1 MVISRRYYMFDFT
14 KFVEDIKNEI
24 ISMSKREPN
33 RFTSKLSPTESEKI
47 VVEASET
54 IIKNQGIKCQIDYT
68 EGGHGF
74 PDIVYTL
81 NSTERYG
88 IEVKSSTSSNSSENN
103 WTILGNSILGSTR
116 VDVLDI
122 QIMFIKINKK
132 GTFVKNGR
140 YSDSVA
146 DVVVTHSP
154 RYKINLDQ
162 EPTESFFFRSGI
174 SYEDMKNSENPIS
187 LVTEYFRNRGETA
200 WWLSESTSAVIKE
213 WSDLDLIEQNKI
225 YGTAFVLFPE
235 LLSSNSSIKYKRFS
249 KWLVSTYSVVD
260 SCLRDKFTSGGK
272 VNLLAGGNIFESLP
286 RVFKNFQDHFSEFEN
301 ALEALDIVELQKY
314 WNYNPHSDSL
324 DSRQEYWIE
333 EVRNNILHNDQNAL
347 KFVLSLFSKVI

>member
-1 MVISRRYYMFDFT
+1 MFDFT
-14 KFVEDIKNEI
+14 KFVEDIKDEI
-24 ISMSKREPN
+24 ISMSKREPH

-54 IIKNQGIKCQIDYT
+54 IIKNQGIQCQIDYT

-213 WSDLDLIEQNKI
+213 WSDLDPIEQNNI

-260 SCLRDKFTSGGK
+260 SSLRDKFTSGGK
-272 VNLLAGGNIFESLP
+272 VNLLSGGNIFESLP
-286 RVFKNFQDHFSEFEN
+286 RVFKIFQDHFREFEN
-301 ALEALDIVELQKY
+301 ALGALDIVELQKY
-314 WNYNPHSDSL
+314 WNYNPNSDSL
-324 DSRQEYWIE
+324 DSRQDYWIE
-333 EVRNNILHNDQNAL
+333 EVQNSILHNDQDGL
-347 KFVLSLFSKVI
+347 KFVLSLFSKVN

>member
-1 MVISRRYYMFDFT
+1 MFDFT

-24 ISMSKREPN
+24 IIMYNKYPS

-54 IIKNQGIKCQIDYT
+54 VIKNQGIRCQIDYT

-103 WTILGNSILGSTR
+103 WTILGNSIVGSTR

-122 QIMFIKINKK
+122 QIIFIKVNKK
-132 GTFVKNGR
+132 GTFVRNGR

-162 EPTESFFFRSGI
+162 NPTESFFSRSGI
-174 SYEDMKNSENPIS
+174 SYEKMKNSENPIS
-187 LVTEYFRNRGETA
+187 LVTEYFRERGETA
-200 WWLSESTSAVIKE
+200 WWLSESTSAIIRE
-213 WSDLDLIEQNKI
+213 WSDLDSVEQRKI

-235 LLSSNSSIKYKRFS
+235 LLSSNSSTKYKRFS

-260 SCLRDKFTSGGK
+260 SSLRDKFTSGGK
-272 VNLLAGGNIFESLP
+272 VDLLIGGDCFKSLP
-286 RVFKNFQDHFSEFEN
+286 RVFKIFQDHIQEFKN
-301 ALEALDIVELQKY
+301 ALESLDIIELQKY
-314 WNYNPHSDSL
+314 WNYNPYPDSL
-324 DSRQEYWIE
+324 DCRQKYWIE
-333 EVRNNILHNDQNAL
+333 KVKNNYLNNDQNTL
-347 KFVLSLFSKVI
+347 NFILSLFSKVD